1 MVRKGQTLMQA
12 SYNVMHC
19 RILKFGIWWIQKL
32 CCFIKKSKIVE
43 LEMEE
48 RKIMAKLSLLK
59 ANKSSTKKEIKS
71 LETELENIKNRKEH
85 PLYVNNILEDNV
97 VSSAF
102 PSILYLLKLF
112 VLVPMSEA
120 AIERG
125 FSKMKL
131 FLTDNRT

>member
-48 RKIMAKLSLLK
+48 RKITAKLSL
-59 ANKSSTKKEIKS
+59 KS
-71 LETELENIKNRKEH
+71 
-85 PLYVNNILEDNV
+85 
-97 VSSAF
+97 
-102 PSILYLLKLF
+102 
-112 VLVPMSEA
+112 
-120 AIERG
+120 
-125 FSKMKL
+125 
-131 FLTDNRT
+131 